1 MTATSLAYEVDQY
14 SLAQSFYVNEDNGIF
29 ITKIELYFQDIG
41 ASNTLPVLLEL
52 RPMVNGFPSSAY
64 IIPGSEIVV
73 KAADINVS
81 ADASTPTIFEF
92 DEPIFLNGL
101 TDYCFVVATNTSKYK
116 LFASQGD
123 TFVIGSTEERISKQQ
138 TNGSLFFS
146 QNAATFTAAQD
157 TDLSFKIKKA
167 AFKAHLTGLIT
178 LKNTSLPQK
187 LLSNNPISTTSG
199 ESVVVV
205 NHPNHG
211 FQPNDFINLHMGG
224 GSVGGLDSSHLSGY
238 HKILSSDSAV
248 DYTGFKIDVGTN
260 ATDTAIGGGNAV
272 LCDKNI
278 RYSVVQ
284 PNVATLIP
292 NETGLGAGIKLT
304 STENFGSANYGSSSA
319 SSRYS
324 KDTEFSF
331 LALNA
336 DNEAANPFSLL
347 SSSVAD
353 SAGITDGSAVVQIAI
368 GSDDSNVAP
377 MIDLQRASLTA
388 IGYQI
393 DKQAQSATT
402 GFNVPINYV
411 SESNPTG
418 GSAAA
423 KHITSPVTLAEDAV
437 GLKIILAANRPSDTD
452 FQMWF
457 RTAGSDE
464 LITDKTWTLQAEE
477 TNNPVD
483 DIPTIF
489 RDYEYLPGGEG
500 GDLTPFTKFQLKIVM
515 RSTSFAKAPTFQSL
529 RVIALST

>member
-1 MTATSLAYEVDQY
+1 
-14 SLAQSFYVNEDNGIF
+14 
-29 ITKIELYFQDIG
+29 
-41 ASNTLPVLLEL
+41 
-52 RPMVNGFPSSAY
+52 
-64 IIPGSEIVV
+64 
-73 KAADINVS
+73 
-81 ADASTPTIFEF
+81 
-92 DEPIFLNGL
+92 
-101 TDYCFVVATNTSKYK
+101 
-116 LFASQGD
+116 
-123 TFVIGSTEERISKQQ
+123 
-138 TNGSLFFS
+138 
-146 QNAATFTAAQD
+146 
-157 TDLSFKIKKA
+157 
-167 AFKAHLTGLIT
+167 
-178 LKNTSLPQK
+178 LPQK

-238 HKILSSDSAV
+238 HKILSTDSAV

-393 DKQAQSATT
+393 DKQAQSVTT

-411 SESNPTG
+411 PESNPTG

-423 KHITSPVTLAEDAV
+423 KHITSPITLAEDAV
-437 GLKIILAANRPSDTD
+437 GLKIILAANRPNDTD

-457 RTAGSDE
+457 RTATSDE
-464 LITDKTWTLQAEE
+464 LITDKAWTLQAEE

-500 GDLTPFTKFQLKIVM
+500 GDLTPFTKFQLKVVM